1 MESRTPLQC
10 LPPLTSKQLKS
21 PTNLLRDRNMD
32 DAETPTLS
40 EIFAT
45 SVTDGAVTGFT
56 MAQLHKPDKPVLWI
70 QDRLSRRE
78 AGRPCLAG
86 LPHPIE
92 MIYVDVSKPVDALW
106 AMEEGL
112 RCTGLSAVIAEVWGD
127 PAVLDFTATKRL
139 ALRAEARGLPAYLIR
154 RSATANLSA
163 ARLRWRVS
171 GLPSTH
177 NQYDNRAPGKPLW
190 SADLFRAR
198 WRTPGQWVASHDDDG
213 LQLAH
218 DVVTQTPED
227 AALHTGLLRQTR

>member
-1 MESRTPLQC
+1 LQC
-10 LPPLTSKQLKS
+10 LPPLTSQQLKS
-21 PTNLLRDRNMD
+21 PKDILRDRNTS
-32 DAETPTLS
+32 DADTPTLS

-45 SVTDGAVTGFT
+45 KVTDGAATGFIL
-56 MAQLHKPDKPVLWI
+56 AHLHGADKPVLWI

-92 MIYVDVSKPVDALW
+92 MIYVSVSKPIDALW

-127 PAVLDFTATKRL
+127 PAALDFTATKRL
-139 ALRAEARGLPAYLIR
+139 ALRAEARGLPAYLLR
-154 RSATANLSA
+154 RSASPNLSA
-163 ARLRWRVS
+163 ARLRWRIT

-177 NQYDNRAPGKPLW
+177 NPYDQRAPGTALW

-198 WRTPGQWVASHDDDG
+198 WRTPGQWVASHDADG

-218 DVVTQTPED
+218 AVARTQ
-227 AALHTGLLRQTR
+227 AGLQHAQ